1 MMIFETLCLNA
12 LDFLSLLSGANFD
25 EVEADLKEKR
35 ESGRV
40 VCLKAVQSAG
50 LPGPAFFF
58 QDDRFFLEVLFLKLS
73 FLGDLIKKALSRE
86 DISEHPDPR
95 LTLDRIWITFPDS
108 NTLSPFFWNFKVMA
122 IDLDRDT
129 PENPSFPELPTS
141 NAFYSLGMVWFH
153 TLLINKKQNLAKVS
167 LSLKEGET
175 QGRSNPAFLPVN
187 IFWDP
192 GGKTVRETWHPLWG
206 KSFGFGWSLL
216 RASRRNDPGLSR
228 ETFWK
233 ELETLRH
240 EVKERLFGEPA
251 VEVRKPI
258 ASETEVEDEAIHR
271 TLLRILKKW
280 HMETEI
286 PMEVS
291 SLPPQGRDLQE
302 TIPETILLSSPEGLF
317 HPERLTP
324 KETDL
329 GRKWEEKGIPLEETL
344 QETLVRREG
353 QALEGDFLIET
364 VILGPKG
371 DTAPTSRIL
380 PRDSIIGDKRILQ
393 REPEG
398 GRPPGKTGKQPM
410 DEDVP
415 ETVILGPGKVQDSK
429 KRNP

>member
-40 VCLKAVQSAG
+40 VYLKAVQSAG
-50 LPGPAFFF
+50 LSGPAFFF

-73 FLGDLIKKALSRE
+73 FLGELIKKSFSGE
-86 DISEHPDPR
+86 DIPEHPDPR
-95 LTLDRIWITFPDS
+95 FTLDRIWVKFPEF

-129 PENPSFPELPTS
+129 SENPSFPESPAS
-141 NAFYSLGMVWFH
+141 NRLHSLGMVWFH
-153 TLLINKKQNLAKVS
+153 TLLINKKQSLAELS
-167 LSLKEGET
+167 LSLREGENR
-175 QGRSNPAFLPVN
+175 GRSAPAFLPVN

-192 GGKTVRETWHPLWG
+192 GGKTVREAWHPFWE
-206 KSFGFGWSLL
+206 KSLGLGWSLL
-216 RASRRNDPGLSR
+216 RPSPRNDPCLSM
-228 ETFWK
+228 ETFWQ
-233 ELETLRH
+233 ELENVRQ
-240 EVKERLFGEPA
+240 EVKERLFREPP

-258 ASETEVEDEAIHR
+258 VSETEVEDEDIHR

-280 HMETEI
+280 RMGTEI

-291 SLPPQGRDLQE
+291 SLHPQGRDLQE

-317 HPERLTP
+317 HPQRLTP
-324 KETDL
+324 KETDVEEK
-329 GRKWEEKGIPLEETL
+329 GEEKGIPREETL
-344 QETLVRREG
+344 QETLLRREG
-353 QALEGDFLIET
+353 QALEGDLLIET

-371 DTAPTSRIL
+371 DTAPSSRIP
-380 PRDSIIGDKRILQ
+380 PRGSIIGDKRALQ

-398 GRPPGKTGKQPM
+398 GRTPGKTGKQPM
-410 DEDVP
+410 EEDVP
-415 ETVILGPGKVQDSK
+415 ETVILVPGKVQDSK